1 MRVKTLLQPGVS
13 TKVYILTLL
22 KFHNH
27 EFMAKTMDELKSWP
41 EMTASVAAQLL
52 DFTQTTADMQENT
65 WTRLRDLHPGAYA
78 SHTT

>member
-13 TKVYILTLL
+13 TKVYFNPPEISY
-22 KFHNH
+22 NH
-27 EFMAKTMDELKSWP
+27 EFLAKTMDELKSWP

-65 WTRLRDLHPGAYA
+65 WARLRDLHPGAYA